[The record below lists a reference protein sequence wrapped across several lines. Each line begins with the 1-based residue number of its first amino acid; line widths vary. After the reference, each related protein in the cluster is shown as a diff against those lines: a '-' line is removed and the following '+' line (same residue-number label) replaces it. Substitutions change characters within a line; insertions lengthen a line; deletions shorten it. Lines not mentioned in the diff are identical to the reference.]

1 MQLYDADD
9 KLHRLIIGMEKL
21 VSAIEQ
27 QPKSSD
33 VRQLETLMKDMRFI
47 IELHEQKLMEKVEEI
62 GARPD
67 RHTLNYLSSAL
78 QRIDDDIRELKHSP
92 NGAPVKDISKIQAQ
106 VETLDDNIKITDED
120 FIAVISEY
128 KKRVQAG
135 KIKPMPKWAKDERKE
150 AINSLDSIVQK
161 ASDVMIAKA
170 LKVKSMN
177 FTELTRAVD
186 APQSVLR
193 KSLSNL
199 MKQEKITQQN
209 SGKSTY
215 YSLVS

>member
-9 KLHRLIIGMEKL
+9 KLHRLVIGMEKL

-27 QPKSSD
+27 QPKTSD

-47 IELHEQKLMEKVEEI
+47 IELHEQKLMEKVEEL
-62 GARPD
+62 GATPD
-67 RHTLNYLSSAL
+67 KHTLNYLSSAL
-78 QRIDDDIRELKHSP
+78 QRIDDDIRELKHKP
-92 NGAPVKDISKIQAQ
+92 LGTPIKNIEQIKTQ
-106 VETLDDNIKITDED
+106 VNTLDDEIRVTDED

-170 LKVKSMN
+170 LKVKPMN

-193 KSLSNL
+193 KSLALL
-199 MKQEKITQQN
+199 MKQNKIEEQN
-209 SGKSTY
+209 AGKSTV
-215 YSLVS
+215 YSLV